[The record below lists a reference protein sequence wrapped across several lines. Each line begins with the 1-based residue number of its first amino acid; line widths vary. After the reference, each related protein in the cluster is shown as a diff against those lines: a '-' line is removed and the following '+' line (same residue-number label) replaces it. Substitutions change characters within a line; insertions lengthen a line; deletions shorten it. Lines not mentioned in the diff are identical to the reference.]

1 MALTVSTAPSPPIF
15 DPFTQSFSLL
25 LSDGTPVKIS
35 VPDLDEFILY
45 NVQICINYSSQLG
58 ASLLLLVVLLILTR
72 SEKRRSPI
80 FIINALALAINTTRS
95 VLQCLYFTGP
105 FSEVYA
111 YFAQDY
117 SRVTTSAE
125 GISIAGSVLTLL
137 LLICVQ
143 LSLILQTIIIC
154 TTVRDIY
161 RHCIAA
167 TSVSVALV
175 AIGFRF
181 ALVVENSKFI
191 INADNFSSFAWL
203 GSATNITATISICFY
218 CAVFITKLGFALRER
233 RKLGLQQF
241 GPMQII
247 FIMGCQT
254 LIIPG
259 KLVLRYVLVSTV
271 LMVTKAIFSVLQ
283 NFTTIPEM
291 GSNVLTLVAI
301 FLPLSSMW
309 ASFSI
314 DAPSQASSSPDSH
327 RKIFG
332 SYSSGSTHIGS
343 ASKPFSSTPSPTD
356 TTFTQTNNSPNSS
369 PVTATARND
378 ENDLEA
384 QACEIDLIDHK
395 SRFTS
400 GEV

>member
-1 MALTVSTAPSPPIF
+1 MASTVPTAPSPPIL

-35 VPDLDEFILY
+35 VPDLDAFILY

-137 LLICVQ
+137 LLMCVQ

-218 CAVFITKLGFALRER
+218 CAVSITKLGFALRER

-254 LIIPG
+254 LIVP
-259 KLVLRYVLVSTV
+259 
-271 LMVTKAIFSVLQ
+271 AIFSILQ

-314 DAPSQASSSPDSH
+314 DAPSQASSSPESH

-356 TTFTQTNNSPNSS
+356 TTFAQTNNSPLSS

-384 QACEIDLIDHK
+384 QACEVDLIDHK

>member
-1 MALTVSTAPSPPIF
+1 MASAVSTAASSPTP

-25 LSDGTPVKIS
+25 LSNGTPVKIS
-35 VPDLDEFILY
+35 VPDLNAFILY

-105 FSEVYA
+105 YSDVYA

-125 GISIAGSVLTLL
+125 ATSITGSVLTLL

-143 LSLILQTIIIC
+143 LSLILQTMIIC
-154 TTVRDIY
+154 TTVRDLY
-161 RHCIAA
+161 RLCIAA
-167 TSVSVALV
+167 LSVSVALV
-175 AIGFRF
+175 AIAFRF

-191 INADNFSSFAWL
+191 INAESFSSFAWL

-254 LIIPG
+254 LIIP
-259 KLVLRYVLVSTV
+259 
-271 LMVTKAIFSVLQ
+271 AIFSILQ
-283 NFTTIPEM
+283 YFTDIPEM

-309 ASFSI
+309 ASFSVENS
-314 DAPSQASSSPDSH
+314 SQASSSPDSH
-327 RKIFG
+327 RKFLG
-332 SYSSGSTHIGS
+332 SYSSGSTSTGS
-343 ASKPFSSTPSPTD
+343 TSKPPNGTPSPTD
-356 TTFTQTNNSPNSS
+356 TTFTHTSHTALPSPI
-369 PVTATARND
+369 TATARD
-378 ENDLEA
+378 EEKDLEA
-384 QACEIDLIDHK
+384 QPSKFDMVGRESIK
-395 SRFTS
+395 R
-400 GEV
+400 